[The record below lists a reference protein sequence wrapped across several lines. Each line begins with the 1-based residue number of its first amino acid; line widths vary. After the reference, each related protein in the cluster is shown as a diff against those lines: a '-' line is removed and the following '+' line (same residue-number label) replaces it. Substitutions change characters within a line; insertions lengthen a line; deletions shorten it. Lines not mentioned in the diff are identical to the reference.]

1 MPGLSGGGW
10 RRMRAALVLLLGL
23 GAAAAAPASAL
34 ARESHWVEVTGHAA
48 ISGPEDRD
56 SARRR
61 ALADA
66 LFQAA
71 LIGGAEVRGHT
82 AVSQS
87 VVTADLSIVRA
98 IGRVLDHRIL
108 AQAERQGLWQ
118 VTIAARVGLG
128 GDPFCPAPRRLPVS
142 IYAPEIVVSPDA
154 PAWAEP
160 LARSLAA
167 DLIEAVDRHPAT
179 DLIRITDRAIP
190 ADGRAEGFDYTVLT
204 QGSVRLQPGD
214 IGFAPALR
222 LSTTRGAFGDRLE
235 LEAELRLYDPDGRL
249 LRQEFHSSA
258 MLALPRALGR
268 MTDIT
273 RRDRQA
279 VSQAL
284 RKGLDGLL
292 QGLLDQRACDPVTA
306 VLQARGGKG
315 LIVPVGRR
323 HGLSRAA
330 LAFTTD
336 RDHTTALLEIV
347 ALDGSQ
353 AELRSLDP
361 NITPAM
367 LHGRPVRFL
376 EAAW

>member
-1 MPGLSGGGW
+1 MPRGLSLFW
-10 RRMRAALVLLLGL
+10 LILGL
-23 GAAAAAPASAL
+23 CL
-34 ARESHWVEVTGHAA
+34 AGIAQAGDESRWVEVTGHAA
-48 ISGPEDRD
+48 ISGPADRD

-87 VVTADLSIVRA
+87 VVTADLTIVRA
-98 IGRVLDHRIL
+98 IGRVLDHRLL
-108 AQAERQGLWQ
+108 AQSERQGLWQ

-128 GDPFCPAPRRLPVS
+128 GDPFCPAPRRLPIT
-142 IYAPEIVVSPDA
+142 IYAPEIAVSPEA
-154 PAWAEP
+154 PAWAEQF
-160 LARSLAA
+160 ARGLSA
-167 DLIEAVDRHPAT
+167 DLIDQVDRHPAT
-179 DLIRITDRAIP
+179 DLVRITDRSIP
-190 ADGRAEGFDYTVLT
+190 TSAQSEGFDYTILT
-204 QGSVRLQPGD
+204 QGSVRLHPGE

-222 LSTTRGAFGDRLE
+222 LSTARGALGEQLV
-235 LEAELRLYDPDGRL
+235 LEAELRLYDADGRL
-249 LRQEFHSSA
+249 LRQGFQNRA
-258 MLALPRALGR
+258 LLALPRALGR
-268 MTDIT
+268 LSDIS

-284 RKGLDGLL
+284 TKGLDQLL
-292 QGLLDQRACDPVTA
+292 RGALDLLACDPVTA
-306 VLQARGGKG
+306 TLHATEGNR

-336 RDHTTALLEIV
+336 RDRSTTLLEIV
-347 ALDGSQ
+347 ALDGSR
-353 AELRSLDP
+353 AELRPLDP